1 MRRRLYPRGS
11 RSPLPAVSGVIVL
24 RGSAHADQRTVQA
37 AETVPRG
44 SDQLAGGS
52 GIGVIRDDPG
62 GGARRGVLAEAL
74 RGGGGR

>member
-1 MRRRLYPRGS
+1 MRAHPPGRTRVNRV
-11 RSPLPAVSGVIVL
+11 AAAVL